1 MGDEQLT
8 TTLEITVASSFSD
21 RVAVAPNVMFRAI
34 ADESVLLDL
43 DHEVYL
49 GLDPVGTR
57 IWIALTTSSSI
68 QEACDQLLGE
78 YEVEPDQLKTDLD
91 AFVQTLLENHLIR
104 TDSSQT
110 QLQSTHE

>member
-1 MGDEQLT
+1 M
-8 TTLEITVASSFSD
+8 ASSFTD
-21 RVAVAPNVMFRAI
+21 RVAAAPNVMFRAI

-57 IWIALTTSSSI
+57 IWVALTTSSSI
-68 QEACDQLLGE
+68 QEAYDQLLNE

-91 AFVQTLLENHLIR
+91 AFIQTLLENHLIR
-104 TDSSQT
+104 TDSLQT
-110 QLQSTHE
+110 KLQDRSE